1 MGGLGL
7 SQLEGLE
14 ELEVQRDHL
23 FKTTELTCDI
33 HNEPLVQ
40 HKDYKPFCPTCAE
53 VKAARDEAELM
64 MQGTEM
70 AYNHKRRWLRERSL
84 VVDRSLFKMTF
95 ENFEET
101 DEETKLNK
109 DKALNLAREY
119 YKGSTKNALLAGKY
133 GTGKTHLSMA
143 ILQQL
148 NEYKDERY
156 LFVSA
161 DELMRKI
168 KSSFGNPESPFTEE
182 RMIAFLSKP
191 KLLVMDDMGAEVGSV
206 ERNAQAPD
214 FTIKVINGMLNGR
227 TSKPTIFTTNLSTK
241 ELKSVYG
248 GRIVDRMFKGIK
260 QEDVIQF
267 KRTPSKRTEIQ
278 F

>member
-1 MGGLGL
+1 MGL
-7 SQLEGLE
+7 SEVIAKYQQMYE
-14 ELEVQRDHL
+14 ETDQVCEQ
-23 FKTTELTCDI
+23 
-33 HNEPLVQ
+33 HNEKLIRV
-40 HKDYKPFCPTCAE
+40 KELNPFCPVCASE
-53 VKAARDEAELM
+53 KVAEDEKKLAEA
-64 MQGTEM
+64 GTKV
-70 AYNHKRRWLRERSL
+70 AYNHKKRWLKERSL
-84 VVDRSLFKMTF
+84 VVDRTLFNMTF
-95 ENFEET
+95 ENFDEV

-109 DKALNLAREY
+109 EKALNLAREY

-143 ILQQL
+143 ILNQL

-168 KSSFGNPESPFTEE
+168 KSSFGNPESPFTED
-182 RMIAFLSKP
+182 RMIALLSKP

-206 ERNAQAPD
+206 ERNSAAPD
-214 FTIKVINGMLNGR
+214 FTIRVMNGMLNGR
-227 TSKPTIFTTNLSTK
+227 TSKPTIFTTNLSIK
-241 ELKSVYG
+241 ELNKVYG
-248 GRIVDRMFKGIK
+248 GRIVDRVLNGIE

-267 KRTPSKRTEIQ
+267 KQTPSKRTTIK